1 MSKILVVEDELDL
14 QDLYRLELEE
24 CGYEVEV
31 CGDGEQAIA
40 MAAESNFDLVVLDIK
55 MPKRDGT
62 EVLHE
67 IKKHNRDVPVIL
79 NSAYSTYK
87 RDFSNWL
94 ADAYVVKSADLQEL
108 KSKINQLLEAQTAA
122 K

>member
-1 MSKILVVEDELDL
+1 MSRILVVEDEQDL

-24 CGYEVEV
+24 CGYDVEV
-31 CGDGEQAIA
+31 CGDGDQAIA
-40 MAAESNFDLVVLDIK
+40 ATAASKFDLVVLDIK
-55 MPKRDGT
+55 MPKKDGT

-108 KSKINQLLEAQTAA
+108 KSKINELIEARPTAE
-122 K
+122 

>member
-1 MSKILVVEDELDL
+1 MSRILVVEDELDL

-40 MAAESNFDLVVLDIK
+40 KAAESNFDLVVLDIK
-55 MPKRDGT
+55 MPKKDGT

-67 IKKHNRDVPVIL
+67 IKKHHRDVPVIL

-108 KSKINQLLEAQTAA
+108 KSKINELLEARSTV
-122 K
+122 